1 MIKIICDRCGKEIK
15 GPTYHTI
22 NIYSYDTQPKHDYY
36 ATAVDSYVSTSRQDV
51 LATLNCTPIY
61 CKECKDAVD
70 KFIKG
75 E

>member
-1 MIKIICDRCGKEIK
+1 MIKIICDRCGKEIT

-22 NIYSYDTQPKHDYY
+22 HLYSYDAKPHYNY
-36 ATAVDSYVSTSRQDV
+36 HAVDAYSVASRQDI

-61 CKECKDAVD
+61 CKECADTIE